1 MSEQEVLDLVRR
13 RRDGLTRLRSL
24 LGDDNIGFEPLGGY
38 ELFTESEEPIFNK
51 CVEAMPYFNAEVEKM
66 SGEKNIYNVAD
77 DHLQGFG
84 FKGVSHL
91 ILNRGEGQIHTGMM
105 MDRLLHLVRSMGV
118 MVLNGI
124 GVKHLSEEAN
134 AVRLESTEGFSF
146 TAARVVA
153 ATNGFARELMPELA
167 VDPGRAQVLV
177 TKPINNLKVKGTF
190 HYDKG
195 YYYFRNIG
203 DRILFGG
210 GRNLDFEGE
219 KTTEFALT
227 DLVQNRLEYL
237 LKTTIIPDTHFEIE
251 QRWSGI
257 MGLGDVKTTIVKSL
271 SSRIFCAVRM
281 GGMGVAIGSLV
292 GEEAAAMIVK
302 SCD

>member
-1 MSEQEVLDLVRR
+1 
-13 RRDGLTRLRSL
+13 
-24 LGDDNIGFEPLGGY
+24 
-38 ELFTESEEPIFNK
+38 
-51 CVEAMPYFNAEVEKM
+51 
-66 SGEKNIYNVAD
+66 
-77 DHLQGFG
+77 
-84 FKGVSHL
+84 
-91 ILNRGEGQIHTGMM
+91 
-105 MDRLLHLVRSMGV
+105 
-118 MVLNGI
+118 LNGI

-134 AVRLESTEGFSF
+134 AVRLETTEGFSF

-190 HYDKG
+190 HYNKG

-302 SCD
+302 SND